1 MASRLVCVGVPAL
14 AVVIAPLAAQQS
26 DSARTTLQGAYTTSQ
41 ARSGAAIFKTECGD
55 CHAAARFQDSAFLVS
70 WKGRPVRDLFE
81 LIRTQMPLDN
91 PGALRRPEYA
101 DVLAYIFALNG
112 LPAGDSSLPADDAG
126 LRRIRIEPK

>member
-1 MASRLVCVGVPAL
+1 MGSRLLAILWLSPVAAL
-14 AVVIAPLAAQQS
+14 AQQA
-26 DSARTTLQGAYTTSQ
+26 DSATKTTLHGAYTTAQ
-41 ARSGAAIFKTECGD
+41 ARSGAAIFRTECGD

>member
-1 MASRLVCVGVPAL
+1 MVSRVLAILCLSPVAAL
-14 AVVIAPLAAQQS
+14 AQQG
-26 DSARTTLQGAYTTSQ
+26 DSATKTTLHGAYTTAQ

-55 CHAAARFQDSAFLVS
+55 CHAAGRFQDSSFLVS

-91 PGALRRPEYA
+91 PGALRRQEYA

-112 LPAGDSSLPADDAG
+112 LPAGDATLPSDDAE